1 MYDLIFGRGRMKLSR
16 REFTK
21 ALTTLGATAFVMK
34 YKTALVKA
42 FEEAKENGVKLVW
55 LQGQSDS
62 ACTVSLLQASDP
74 DLYDAVEEL
83 KVNIAFHP
91 TVMPAFGDEAV
102 KILEEIE
109 PDVLVLE
116 GSIPTGDM
124 EVACTVGERNGKPV
138 TLVQWLNEL
147 IPRTKVAVVGFG
159 SCATY
164 GGIPSARDFEGKS
177 PTNAVGLYQFL
188 KGKKL
193 SVPVILLPGCPG
205 HPDWLMITLA
215 AALLG
220 VDIKTDEYWR
230 PKLFF
235 SSIIHDNCARRG
247 FYDEGWFAE
256 SFEESDLRHN
266 KCLFKLGCRGP
277 ITFSACSVTKWNGG
291 INVCMNAGAPCI
303 GCMHP
308 GFPDETSPFFKS
320 QSRLEI
326 DATKLVF
333 STITGA
339 VLIGAGAYI
348 VTHAYR
354 EKKVEEMEK
363 EGEK

>member
-1 MYDLIFGRGRMKLSR
+1 MRLSR
-16 REFTK
+16 REFNK
-21 ALTTLGATAFVMK
+21 ALAALGATGFLMR
-34 YKTALVKA
+34 YKTEVVSAL
-42 FEEAKENGVKLVW
+42 EEAKKAGVKLFW

-83 KVNIAFHP
+83 SVGISFHP
-91 TVMPAFGDEAV
+91 TVMPSFGDEAID
-102 KILEEIE
+102 ILENED

-124 EVACTVGERNGKPV
+124 EYACTFGERNGKEV
-138 TLVQWLNEL
+138 TLVEWLNEL

-159 SCATY
+159 SCAAY
-164 GGIPSARDFEGKS
+164 GGIPSGRDFDGKS

-188 KGKKL
+188 KDRKP
-193 SVPVILLPGCPG
+193 SVPVVLIPGCPG
-205 HPDWLMITLA
+205 HPDWLMVTLA
-215 AALLG
+215 SVLLG
-220 VDIKTDEYWR
+220 IVPKLDDHWR
-230 PKLFF
+230 PRAFF
-235 SSIIHDNCARRG
+235 SNLIHDNCARRG

-256 SFEESDLRHN
+256 SFEESDMRYN

-277 ITFSACSVTKWNGG
+277 MTLSACSETKWNGG

-308 GFPDETSPFFKS
+308 GFPDETSPFFKA

-326 DATKLVF
+326 DLTKTVF
-333 STITGA
+333 STLTGA
-339 VLIGAGAYI
+339 VLVGAGAYI
-348 VTHAYR
+348 VTHAIR
-354 EKKVEEMEK
+354 ESKIEK
-363 EGEK
+363 ERRKEK

>member
-1 MYDLIFGRGRMKLSR
+1 MKLSR
-16 REFTK
+16 REFNK
-21 ALTTLGATAFVMK
+21 ALATLGVAGFLTQ
-34 YKTALVKA
+34 YKAEIVEA
-42 FEEAKENGVKLVW
+42 FETAKANGVKLVW

-62 ACTVSLLQASDP
+62 ACTVSLLQAEDP

-83 KVNIAFHP
+83 KVGVSFHP
-91 TVMPAFGDEAV
+91 TVMPAFGEDAI

-124 EVACTVGERNGKPV
+124 EYACTFGERGGKPV
-138 TLVQWLNEL
+138 TLVEWLNEL
-147 IPRTKVAVVGFG
+147 IPKTKIAVVGFG

-164 GGIPSARDFEGKS
+164 GGIPSGRDFEGKS

-188 KGKKL
+188 KDRRP

-205 HPDWLMITLA
+205 HPDWLLTVLA
-215 AALLG
+215 GALLG
-220 VDIKTDEYWR
+220 IVPDLDEYWR

-235 SSIIHDNCARRG
+235 SSLIHDNCARRG

-256 SFEESDLRHN
+256 SFEESDMKYN
-266 KCLFKLGCRGP
+266 KCLFKIGCRGP
-277 ITFSACSVTKWNGG
+277 ITVSACSETKWNGG
-291 INVCMNAGAPCI
+291 VNVCMNAGAPCI

-308 GFPDETSPFFKS
+308 GFPDETSPFFKA

-326 DATKLVF
+326 DLTKTVF
-333 STITGA
+333 STLTGA

-348 VTHAYR
+348 VTHAIKE
-354 EKKVEEMEK
+354 EKGKKK
-363 EGEK
+363 EGGEE